1 MYDMSLNLGPT
12 ETGYVTIQPDQS
24 IEVEMNLRPIQI
36 PGEVDIVTI
45 DVEGTLDLW
54 DITAGFGDNYQSST
68 SIAESTLEVVK
79 LLIEHP
85 IFV

>member
-1 MYDMSLNLGPT
+1 
-12 ETGYVTIQPDQS
+12 
-24 IEVEMNLRPIQI
+24 MNRPIQI

-68 SIAESTLEVVK
+68 SIAEGTLEEVN
-79 LLIEHP
+79 LLIRAP
-85 IFV
+85 DIRLVNGDQSFDVTVMVQSTSDSLQPLNKC